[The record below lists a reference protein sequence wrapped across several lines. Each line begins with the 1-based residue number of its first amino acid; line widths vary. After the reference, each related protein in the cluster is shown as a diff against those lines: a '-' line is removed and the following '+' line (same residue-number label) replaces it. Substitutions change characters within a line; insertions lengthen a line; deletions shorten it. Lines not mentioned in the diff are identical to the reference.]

1 MTAVALT
8 VRRGSCIIV
17 HTKSPLEHGS
27 GNDEMQVLTTLHFM
41 TRLGEAGEV
50 AHLVH
55 FLASGPASFL
65 TTAYFTVAGG
75 ISCGRAVV
83 VTTLLPLSRPVPIAV
98 DDGASTIEVGET
110 V

>member
-17 HTKSPLEHGS
+17 HTKSPPLEHGS
-27 GNDEMQVLTTLHFM
+27 GSDEMQAHTTLHFM

-55 FLASGPASFL
+55 FLASGPGVIHHRGIFHRRWRDLVRESSRRDDAP
-65 TTAYFTVAGG
+65 AVEQAGADR
-75 ISCGRAVV
+75 CG
-83 VTTLLPLSRPVPIAV
+83 
-98 DDGASTIEVGET
+98 
-110 V
+110 

>member
-8 VRRGSCIIV
+8 VRRGSCIIA

-27 GNDEMQVLTTLHFM
+27 GSDEMRALTRLHFM

-55 FLASGPASFL
+55 FLASGPGVIHHRGIFHRRWRDLVRESSRRDDAP
-65 TTAYFTVAGG
+65 AVEQAGADR
-75 ISCGRAVV
+75 CG
-83 VTTLLPLSRPVPIAV
+83 
-98 DDGASTIEVGET
+98 
-110 V
+110 

>member
-17 HTKSPLEHGS
+17 HTKSPPLEHGS
-27 GNDEMQVLTTLHFM
+27 GSDEMQAHTTLHFM

-55 FLASGPASFL
+55 FLASRPGVIPHHGIFHRRWRDLVRESSRRDDAPA
-65 TTAYFTVAGG
+65 VEQAGADR
-75 ISCGRAVV
+75 CG
-83 VTTLLPLSRPVPIAV
+83 
-98 DDGASTIEVGET
+98 
-110 V
+110 